1 MEASDSRPLSAF
13 IQLTQPV
20 PGVKGC
26 AASKQSSGACAS
38 KASRILERPRP
49 RPLAAEETPFRII
62 IEKAGG
68 KAKTN

>member
-26 AASKQSSGACAS
+26 AAGKQSSGACAS
-38 KASRILERPRP
+38 KASRILNALDPGP
-49 RPLAAEETPFRII
+49 WPLRKPLFA
-62 IEKAGG
+62 
-68 KAKTN
+68 

>member
-38 KASRILERPRP
+38 KASRILNALDPGPGR
-49 RPLAAEETPFRII
+49 
-62 IEKAGG
+62 
-68 KAKTN
+68 